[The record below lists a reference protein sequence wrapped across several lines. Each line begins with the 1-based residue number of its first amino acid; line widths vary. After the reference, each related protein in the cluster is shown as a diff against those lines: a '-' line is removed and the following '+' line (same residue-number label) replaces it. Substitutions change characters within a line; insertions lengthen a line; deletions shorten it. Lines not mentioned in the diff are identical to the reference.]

1 MPGPLTLHV
10 DPDSVNVPPD
20 AEVTAT
26 ASGGVPPYTLSAA
39 SVPPGVS
46 VQIQGTGPQWSVI
59 ISGNGSGQV
68 SLEAEDANADAAV
81 KDVKVNYAPLL
92 HQ

>member
-26 ASGGVPPYTLSAA
+26 ASGGVPPYTLSVA
-39 SVPPGVS
+39 STPQGVS

-68 SLEAEDANADAAV
+68 TLEVEDANGDSKPRHV
-81 KDVKVNYAPLL
+81 QVN
-92 HQ
+92 